1 MNTEQIAQRLVELC
15 RQGEYEQAQVELYA
29 EDAVSIEPE
38 GLPPEALGNARGMD
52 AIREKG
58 RKFNESIEA
67 MHGSSVS
74 DPVVAGNWFSVSM
87 RLDVTMKGMGRIDM
101 SEICVYHVRD
111 GKIVHEQ
118 FFYDVG

>member
-15 RQGEYEQAQVELYA
+15 RKGEYDQAQVELYA

-38 GLPPEALGNARGMD
+38 GLPPEALGNAHGME

-58 RKFNESIEA
+58 RKFNESIET
-67 MHGSSVS
+67 MHGSSCS

-101 SEICVYHVRD
+101 SEICVYRVRD

>member
-15 RQGEYEQAQVELYA
+15 RKGEYDQAQVELYA
-29 EDAVSIEPE
+29 DDAVSIEPE
-38 GLPPEALGNARGMD
+38 GLPPEALGNAHGME

-67 MHGSSVS
+67 MHGSSCS

-101 SEICVYHVRD
+101 SEICVYRVRD

>member
-15 RQGEYEQAQVELYA
+15 RKGEYDRAQVELYA

-38 GLPPEALGNARGMD
+38 GLPPEALGNAHGME

-74 DPVVAGNWFSVSM
+74 DPVIAGNWFSVSM

-101 SEICVYHVRD
+101 SEICVYRVRD